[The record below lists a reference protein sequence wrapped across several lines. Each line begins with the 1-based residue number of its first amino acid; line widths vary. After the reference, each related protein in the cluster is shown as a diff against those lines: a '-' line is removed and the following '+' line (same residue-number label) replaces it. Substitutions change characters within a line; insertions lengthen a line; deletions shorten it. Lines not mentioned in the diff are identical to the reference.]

1 MHSGSAALALPILL
15 APERFDLPMK
25 WSLRKKIALSASAAV
40 LLVGTSLT
48 GMNYWNSQKSLESH
62 IAEQV
67 SNASTTFSANVRY
80 WLQSKEMVLHAVQ
93 ANGSAADMLS
103 TLSQAKVS
111 GGFDNVFFARAD
123 GSQTNANKVTLP
135 PDNNDPRK
143 WKWYQQALLTPN
155 KVYISTPTIAAA
167 TGSHVLSLGRALQQN
182 GETLGVLGADVSMV
196 EILDQLKQIKL
207 PGNGSAFFVDKNG
220 TILGHNDSTKLDKPV
235 SELASELTPST
246 LASLSASNGAKYLLD
261 HNGQRVYAVPIDHD
275 GEVLV
280 MTLDDAVL
288 TAPLYQQ
295 LWISLA
301 AFGAIL
307 VVSLIGINVLCTWLL
322 RPLGVVSQGLQVI
335 ANGDG
340 DLTKRIPQQSTDE
353 VGHLALHF
361 NQFVASLHELV
372 SHIRHQAVEIG
383 QESTTVLNNSTLSVT
398 DLGRLQQELTLV
410 ATAVTEMASATQE
423 IAGNAERTAQSAQQ
437 STESSHQ
444 GLDLVRKTQTSITD
458 LAEEVAQATQVIAE
472 LSQHSQSISS
482 VLTSIQSIAE
492 QTNLL
497 ALNAAIEAARAGEQG
512 RGFAVVADEVRVL
525 SQRTHAS
532 TQEIQVTIGN
542 LLRVTQDAVSRMDN
556 SRHLAEKSVAD
567 ADQAYTALE
576 QITQAA
582 SLISDMSMQ
591 IAAAAEEQTS
601 VTEEI
606 TRNVVTIKSLGD
618 TLAEGSVQ
626 AEHQSRSLQNHASD
640 LNDRVARFIL

>member
-1 MHSGSAALALPILL
+1 
-15 APERFDLPMK
+15 MK
-25 WSLRKKIALSASAAV
+25 WSLRKKIALSSSTAV
-40 LLVGTSLT
+40 LLVGASLT
-48 GMNYWNSQKSLESH
+48 GMNFWNSQKSLEIH

-67 SNASTTFSANVRY
+67 SNASRTFSANVRY
-80 WLQSKEMVLHAVQ
+80 WLQSKEVVLQAVK
-93 ANGSAADMLS
+93 ATDDPSAMLS
-103 TLSQAKVS
+103 ILNQAKIS

-123 GSQTNANKVTLP
+123 GSQVNANGVTLP

-143 WKWYQQALLTPN
+143 WKWYQQALVAPN

-167 TGSHVLSLGRALQQN
+167 TGSHVLSLGRSLQQSGN
-182 GETLGVLGADVSMV
+182 ALGVVGADVSMT
-196 EILDQLKQIKL
+196 EILEQLKQIKL
-207 PGNGSAFFVDKNG
+207 PGNGSAFFVDKDG
-220 TILGHNDSTKLDKPV
+220 TILGHTDTALLDKKV
-235 SELASELTPST
+235 SDLMTELTPAT
-246 LASLSASNGAKYLLD
+246 LASLAASKGTQHLLD
-261 HNGQRVYAVPIDHD
+261 HNGERLYAVPIDHD
-275 GEVLV
+275 GEILI

-295 LWISLA
+295 LWVSLG

-307 VVSLIGINVLCTWLL
+307 VLSLIAINMLCAWLL

-335 ANGDG
+335 AHGNG
-340 DLTKRIPQQSTDE
+340 DLTKRIPQQSQDE

-372 SHIRHQAVEIG
+372 THIRHQAVEIG
-383 QESTTVLNNSTLSVT
+383 QESTTVLNNSTLSVA

-437 STESSHQ
+437 STESSQQ
-444 GLDLVRKTQTSITD
+444 GLELVRKTQTSITD
-458 LAEEVAQATQVIAE
+458 LAQEVAETTQVITE

-512 RGFAVVADEVRVL
+512 RGFAVVADEVRTL
-525 SQRTHAS
+525 SQRTQAS
-532 TQEIQVTIGN
+532 TQEIQTTISN

-556 SRHLAEKSVAD
+556 SRHLAERSVAD
-567 ADQAYTALE
+567 ADQAYVALE
-576 QITQAA
+576 RITQSA

-618 TLAEGSVQ
+618 TLAESSVQ
-626 AEHQSRSLQNHASD
+626 AEHQSRSLQSHAGD
-640 LNDRVARFIL
+640 LNERVSRFIL